1 MKWLLLTILTSVAAF
16 AAAQQA
22 PTLPDGEGKTILNAA
37 CVNCLGLDVLQGRE
51 ATKDEWTSIL
61 DRMKSYG
68 TTMDAKQSET
78 LLTYLVTHFGPR
90 NNEEAMKKLL
100 DTSCGGCHGLD
111 LISARQATQ
120 DEWKEIVER
129 MIARGASIPEK
140 DITPLVQYLAKA
152 YGPK

>member
-1 MKWLLLTILTSVAAF
+1 
-16 AAAQQA
+16 
-22 PTLPDGEGKTILNAA
+22 
-37 CVNCLGLDVLQGRE
+37 
-51 ATKDEWTSIL
+51 
-61 DRMKSYG
+61 
-68 TTMDAKQSET
+68 
-78 LLTYLVTHFGPR
+78 
-90 NNEEAMKKLL
+90 MKKLL
-100 DTSCGGCHGLD
+100 DTSCGGGHGLD